1 MIEHPRKCSRCGR
14 RYRDRGRDSGELNAI
29 IKSGLIIAV
38 VCPNCQSSGENT
50 EAVIRDATLIYS
62 TDSDGRLRATPRA

>member
-1 MIEHPRKCSRCGR
+1 MTEHPRTCSRCGR
-14 RYRDRGRDSGELNAI
+14 RYRDRGRDSGEWNAI
-29 IKSGLIIAV
+29 IKSGLVIAV
-38 VCPNCQSSGENT
+38 ICPDCQTPEENT